1 MLRNLLDW
9 RSEWRKIV
17 LLVTHKRYF
26 VGLKPAF
33 GRTLWEFFHTRW
45 KILLYKVRFYPHKV
59 TLNKTIKKSNFQFG
73 WRGPLVVIFDQLSC
87 CWPFWMLAITRITK
101 MITMALP
108 SMIETCNE
116 KWIPLSLDQTCCQSS
131 WMATIARNYE
141 NDPKLVHADPTWAQ
155 SDLMG
160 FTSHGLHLIQRA
172 TEVKFC
178 SHWYLFNFSKSSRM

>member
-9 RSEWRKIV
+9 RSEWRKTV
-17 LLVTHKRYF
+17 FLVTHKRYF

-45 KILLYKVRFYPHKV
+45 KILLYKVIFYPHKV
-59 TLNKTIKKSNFQFG
+59 TLNKTIKKSKFQFG
-73 WRGPLVVIFDQLSC
+73 WREPLVAIFDQLSC

-116 KWIPLSLDQTCCQSS
+116 KWILLSLDQTCCQSS
-131 WMATIARNYE
+131 WMAIARNHE
-141 NDPKLVHADPTWAQ
+141 NGWSQIGSYWPHVGSIWPDGCYFAWVT
-155 SDLMG
+155 SNT
-160 FTSHGLHLIQRA
+160 TSHWSEILFSLI
-172 TEVKFC
+172 FI
-178 SHWYLFNFSKSSRM
+178 